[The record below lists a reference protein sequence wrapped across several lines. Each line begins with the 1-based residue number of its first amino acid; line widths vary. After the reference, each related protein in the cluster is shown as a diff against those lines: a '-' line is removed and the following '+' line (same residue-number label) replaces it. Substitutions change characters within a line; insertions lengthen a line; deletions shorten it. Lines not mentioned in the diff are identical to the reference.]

1 MNATIKRFI
10 IILFLSGLI
19 QHPTL
24 WGQQQP
30 KQNPQLILNLD
41 KANRKVSPTLYGLMT
56 EEINHSYD
64 GGLYGEL
71 IRNRTFQDDAKKPV
85 FWKLTDSSTKS
96 TLTLDRSDPLNQ
108 YLKVSLKFEVHQ
120 GVSLPGLE
128 NQGYWGFPIR
138 PGTLYKGSF
147 YAKSIKGGGQ
157 LNVGFLAKDGHQYY
171 AKTTVHSVGTDWKK
185 YTFELRTPQDIT
197 QTAEAV
203 FVITPTR
210 PDTYWFSLVSVFPPT
225 YNNRPNGNRPDIMQL
240 LAEMKPTFLRLPG
253 GNYLEGGNFA
263 NRFAWKN
270 TIGPLENRKGHQG
283 TWGYRAS
290 DGMGL
295 LEYLEWCEDLHIE
308 PVLAVFAGYTL
319 GGDHLEGDLLEPF
332 IKEALEEIEY
342 VTGDIHTKWGAER
355 AKNGH
360 PEPFPLH
367 YVEIGN
373 EDFFDRSGSYK
384 ERFSQFYT
392 AIKEKYPSLQI
403 ISTFGK
409 EFDIAGG
416 KAEIEDEHYYR
427 NAEQMEADATHYD
440 NYDRNGT
447 KVFVGEWATREGSP
461 TTNFNAALGDA
472 AWMTGMERNADIV
485 IMSCYAPLFVNVNPG
500 GMQWESDLIGYNT
513 LRSYGSPSY
522 YAQKMFNNYL
532 GNRVVPITAKDIPL
546 KWQTLSQKDSIAGK
560 KPEEIPAVF
569 YVATKD
575 TASGTVFLK
584 LVNTLDKS
592 QPVNI
597 HLQGKVKIN
606 RSAKTVVLKAVS
618 PLDTNSIDDPLNI
631 VPVENEIK
639 GLKKDF
645 TYIMAPYSIQVIQ
658 IQTK

>member
-1 MNATIKRFI
+1 MKAIIRVLIVFLLFNALI
-10 IILFLSGLI
+10 I
-19 QHPTL
+19 PAKL
-24 WGQQQP
+24 WAQQ
-30 KQNPQLILNLD
+30 NVQLTLNLD
-41 KANRKVSPTLYGLMT
+41 KADRKVSPMLFGLMT

-64 GGLYGEL
+64 GGLYAEL
-71 IRNRTFQDDAKKPV
+71 IRNRTFQDDNQKPV
-85 FWKLTDSSTKS
+85 FWQLTDSTSKS
-96 TLTLDRSDPLNQ
+96 AITLDRNEPLNK
-108 YLKVSLKFEVHQ
+108 YLKVSLKFEANKD
-120 GVSLPGLE
+120 GTLPGLE
-128 NQGYWGFPIR
+128 NLGYWGFPIR
-138 PGTLYKGSF
+138 AATLYKGSF
-147 YAKSIKGGGQ
+147 YAKSIKGGGA
-157 LNVGFLAKDGHQYY
+157 LRIGLRAKDGKHYY
-171 AKTTVHSVGTDWKK
+171 AKTTVHSIGTDWQK
-185 YTFELRTPQDIT
+185 YTFELKTAQDIT
-197 QTAEAV
+197 RTAEAV
-203 FVITPTR
+203 FVITPSQ
-210 PDTYWFSLVSVFPPT
+210 PDTYWFNLVSVFPPT

-240 LAEMKPTFLRLPG
+240 LLEMKPTFLRLPG

-263 NRFAWKN
+263 NRFAWKH
-270 TIGPLENRKGHQG
+270 TIGPLENRKGHKG

-319 GGDHLEGDLLEPF
+319 GGDHLEGDLLTPF

-342 VTGDIHTKWGAER
+342 VTGDIHTKWGAVR

-360 PEPFPLH
+360 PKPFPLH

-384 ERFSQFYT
+384 QRFAQFYT
-392 AIKEKYPSLQI
+392 AIKAKYPALQI

-409 EFDIAGG
+409 QFDIAGG
-416 KAEIEDEHYYR
+416 TAEIEDEHYYR

-513 LRSYGSPSY
+513 LNSYGSPSY
-522 YAQKMFNNYL
+522 YAQKMFNTYL
-532 GNRVVPITAKDIPL
+532 GNRVVPIEAKGVPL
-546 KWQTLSQKDSIAGK
+546 KAQTLSKKDSIAGK
-560 KPEEIPAVF
+560 TPNQIPAVF

-575 TASGTVFLK
+575 TASGAVFLK
-584 LVNTLDKS
+584 LVNTIGKS
-592 QPVNI
+592 QKVSI
-597 HLQGKVKIN
+597 QLEGKAKIN
-606 RSAKTVVLKAVS
+606 NTAKTVVLKANS

-631 VPVENEIK
+631 VPVEKEIK
-639 GLKKDF
+639 GIKKNF
-645 TYIMAPYSIQVIQ
+645 TYTMPPYSIQVVQ
-658 IQTK
+658 IQTR